1 MKSMETKNEN
11 EPQANA
17 LVQKIEKTEEMG
29 KEILVMMMSSQTTQI
44 GFFEKLSRGRKA
56 SA

>member
-1 MKSMETKNEN
+1 METKNEN